1 MIVDHR
7 TYTFHPLKM
16 AAWLELYEKH
26 ALPVQQRYLGQLI
39 GFFVTEIGT
48 LNQVVHIWA
57 FESLEDR
64 QRRRAEMAKDPDWH
78 EFLKRNAELAALQ
91 HQENKILVPTD
102 FSPLK

>member
-1 MIVDHR
+1 VIVDHR
-7 TYTFHPLKM
+7 TYTFHPMKM
-16 AAWLELYEKH
+16 QPWLELYENH
-26 ALPVQQRYLGQLI
+26 GLPVQQRHLGRLI

-64 QRRRAEMAKDPDWH
+64 QRRRTEMAKDSDWH

-91 HQENKILVPTD
+91 HQENKILVPTG

>member
-7 TYTFHPLKM
+7 TYTFHPTTM
-16 AAWLELYEKH
+16 PAWLELYESLG
-26 ALPVQQRYLGQLI
+26 LPVQQRHLGQLI
-39 GFFVTEIGT
+39 GFFITEIGT
-48 LNQVVHIWA
+48 LNQAVHLWA

-91 HQENKILVPTD
+91 HQENKILVPTS

>member
-16 AAWLELYEKH
+16 PAWLELYENDG
-26 ALPVQQRYLGQLI
+26 LPVQQRHLGQLI

-57 FESLEDR
+57 FDSLEDR
-64 QRRRAEMAKDPDWH
+64 QRRR
-78 EFLKRNAELAALQ
+78 LA
-91 HQENKILVPTD
+91 
-102 FSPLK
+102 